1 MKKTIGFTSI
11 FCISAGAMISSGL
24 FVLPGLAFAKAG
36 PAVCLSYFVA
46 GCVAL
51 TTVLSLSELITAM
64 PKSGG
69 DYFYVSRTFGQL
81 FGTVSGLLSWLA
93 LSLKSAFAV
102 IGIAELIYLT
112 FGINLTVSAI
122 ILAALF
128 TGINLFGVK
137 EALRF
142 QVVLVFALIAIL
154 ISFFALG
161 IQDIVLQ
168 RFEPFLSHGANALF
182 STAGFVFVS
191 FGGVLTTASI
201 AGEVRNPARNIPL
214 GLIGSTVAVTLLYTL
229 ITFVVVGMIPAEN
242 LAGSLA
248 PVAEAARSSGGKTM
262 FLAIMAGSLLAFI
275 TTANGGILTASRYPV
290 ALSNDNML
298 PPLFAKTAVKSGTP
312 FIAVIAT
319 GTLISVAVTLKL
331 DLLVKAA
338 SAVILLS
345 NIFAHLSVIV
355 MRESRVAN
363 YRPTFKAPFYPWLQ
377 IAGIIAFVLLI
388 VDMGIQPI
396 LISLLFIFAG
406 VVLYFVRRGKS
417 EMVSPAL
424 LHLVKRI
431 TNKEMITDDLSSE
444 LRDIVEN
451 RDGIVKDEF
460 DLVVEESAMMTLE
473 ESLDIEALWQ
483 KIAAN
488 LHSSLP
494 KHSAEEIAEL
504 LSQREADGS
513 TAISE
518 FVAVPHIIVKGE
530 TAFKILFI
538 RAPKGVCFSEE
549 HPAVKA
555 IFVLIGTKDMRRLHL
570 RALAGIAQ
578 VVQGDDFE
586 EAWNSAR
593 NHRELKDLFLV
604 SKRNRNS

>member
-36 PAVCLSYFVA
+36 PAVSLSYLVA
-46 GCVAL
+46 GCIAL

-69 DYFYVSRTFGQL
+69 DYYYVSRTFGQL

-112 FGINLTVSAI
+112 FNINLTVSAI
-122 ILAALF
+122 ILAILF
-128 TGINLFGVK
+128 TGLNLFGVK

-142 QVVLVFALIAIL
+142 QVVLVIALICIL
-154 ISFFALG
+154 ISFFAFG

-168 RFEPFLSHGANALF
+168 RFEPFLTHGANALF

-201 AGEVRNPARNIPL
+201 AGEVKNPARNIPL
-214 GLIGSTVAVTLLYTL
+214 GLIASTVTVTILYTL
-229 ITFVVVGMIPAEN
+229 ITFVVVGMIDAET
-242 LAGSLA
+242 LKGSLA
-248 PVAEAARSSGGKTM
+248 PIAEAARTCQGKAM

-290 ALSNDNML
+290 ALANDNML
-298 PPLFAKTAVKSGTP
+298 PPIFSRTAKSGTP
-312 FIAVIAT
+312 FIAIVAT
-319 GTLISVAVTLKL
+319 GALIAVAVTLKL

-355 MRESRVAN
+355 MRESRIGN

-377 IAGIIAFVLLI
+377 IAGIIAFTLLI
-388 VDMGIQPI
+388 INMGIQPI
-396 LISLLFIFAG
+396 LISLLFILAG
-406 VVLYFVRRGKS
+406 VVLYFVRRAKS
-417 EMVSPAL
+417 DMVSPAL
-424 LHLVKRI
+424 LHLVQRI
-431 TNKEMITDDLSSE
+431 TNKEMISGDLSSE

-460 DLVVEESAMMTLE
+460 DLIVEESSYLE
-473 ESLDIEALWQ
+473 LDKSIDIEELW
-483 KIAAN
+483 KHIAAK
-488 LHSSLP
+488 LHTSLP
-494 KHSAEEIAEL
+494 QHSEEQIATL
-504 LSQREADGS
+504 LREREADGS
-513 TAISE
+513 TAISSY
-518 FVAVPHIIVKGE
+518 VAVPHIIVKGD

-538 RAPKGVCFSEE
+538 RAPQGICFSDE
-549 HPAVKA
+549 HPSVKA
-555 IFVLIGTKDMRRLHL
+555 VFVLIGTKDMRRLHL

-586 EAWNSAR
+586 KSWNSAR
-593 NHRELKDLFLV
+593 SHRGLKDLFLV
-604 SKRNRNS
+604 SKRKRNK